1 MKISKFAVII
11 GVSLM
16 LAGCQDTGTVSNLSS
31 NNRAASSESVQSS
44 PVMISSDTVSD
55 DVVSDDTVSD
65 DAASNNTVSNAPAVS
80 SESIARSSN
89 PVDSSAVQ
97 VPAHASE
104 FQACSIRTPSGT
116 LQYWLY
122 IPTGA
127 ASNMPLIVYLH
138 GGSGKGNDLSLL
150 TADGFPQYL
159 QSGALGN
166 VRAYVVMPQ
175 LSNDRKG
182 WSDAAEDVYRLIQVT
197 VSKFEVDTAHVALT
211 GHSMGGTGTW
221 SLAAALPHTFSRIAP
236 LSGSVRMTDA
246 LIAQLKSTPVRA
258 FVGDADTIVPPESSE
273 AFVAA
278 LRQAGGDAQ
287 VIRLAGADHFAV
299 PERVYLDQSI
309 GLIDWLIG

>member
-1 MKISKFAVII
+1 
-11 GVSLM
+11 
-16 LAGCQDTGTVSNLSS
+16 
-31 NNRAASSESVQSS
+31 
-44 PVMISSDTVSD
+44 
-55 DVVSDDTVSD
+55 
-65 DAASNNTVSNAPAVS
+65 
-80 SESIARSSN
+80 
-89 PVDSSAVQ
+89 
-97 VPAHASE
+97 
-104 FQACSIRTPSGT
+104 
-116 LQYWLY
+116 
-122 IPTGA
+122 
-127 ASNMPLIVYLH
+127 MPLIVYLH
-138 GGSGKGNDLSLL
+138 GGSGKGDDLSLL
-150 TADGFPQYL
+150 TADGFPKYL
-159 QSGALGN
+159 QSGALGD

-175 LSNDRKG
+175 LSDDRKG

-197 VSKFEVDTAHVALT
+197 VSKFEIDTAHVALT

-309 GLIDWLIG
+309 GLINWLIE